1 MKYLKH
7 AMLGSALAVLGA
19 AQAGIIVDSFTDPL
33 AGATLS
39 IVNPP
44 GPLTVLDGPTTG
56 GGILGTRNLAYT
68 ITPSPATTVDAVKIN
83 VLPYGNYLVETADND
98 GSPDLILNYNGFTV
112 SLAGNNTLTLHD
124 YTTDANL
131 EKVQAWFVDGSANV
145 SSSGWVPVA
154 GNHSGDL
161 TLTLLGAANLHDIVN
176 IEVEFNGNPG
186 ADFTLHGIIVVPEPS
201 TYGALTALGLLGT
214 VIWRRARA

>member
-1 MKYLKH
+1 MNYLKQLT
-7 AMLGSALAVLGA
+7 LGSALALAGV

-56 GGILGTRNLAYT
+56 AGILGTRNLAYT
-68 ITPSPATTVDAVKIN
+68 ITPSSGPTVDAVKIN
-83 VLPYGNYLVETADND
+83 ILPYGNYLVETADND
-98 GSPDLILNYNGFTV
+98 GSPDLVLNYSGFTAD
-112 SLAGNNTLTLHD
+112 LLGDNRLFLHN

-131 EKVQAWFVDGSANV
+131 EKVQAWITDGSANV
-145 SSSGWVPVA
+145 SSSGWVSVP
-154 GNHSGDL
+154 GNSSGDL
-161 TLTLLGAANLHDIVN
+161 ALTLLGTANLADIVN
-176 IEVEFNGNPG
+176 IQVEFMGDPG
-186 ADFTLHGIIVVPEPS
+186 ADFTLASIVAAPEPS
-201 TYGALTALGLLGT
+201 TYGALPALGLLGT